1 MVVKYR
7 MLDISDD
14 MDWKTYDTV
23 KVLKLHR
30 FITMT
35 QENFDTMELSR
46 FQKYRDRGRLEFEIV
61 EK

>member
-1 MVVKYR
+1 